1 MLEKDF
7 SDVLVSIVVF
17 AVAST
22 DFYKG
27 VLLIFTNQTPL
38 LFIAQIGFWLLRLMP
53 ESERIRQHQK
63 AMAEYSNRRKINGLY
78 AIVGGFFGIF
88 LSILVFLYA

>member
-1 MLEKDF
+1 MMLEKDF
-7 SDVLVSIVVF
+7 SEVLVSIVIF
-17 AVAST
+17 AIAST

-38 LFIAQIGFWLLRLMP
+38 LFIAQLGFWLLRLMP

-63 AMAEYSNRRKINGLY
+63 AMAEYLNRRKINGL
-78 AIVGGFFGIF
+78 
-88 LSILVFLYA
+88 